1 MRALLAFLALA
12 FAAAAFAQSAARPRP
27 PGLTPLEDIPPP
39 PPMIEVDPALDAKST
54 TTTRKEGDNT
64 ITEYRVGGKLYAM
77 KVTTPLGTYHLVDDI
92 GAGEFIR
99 KDGLNDPVRVPQWTL
114 WSW

>member
-1 MRALLAFLALA
+1 MRALLAFIALTLAA
-12 FAAAAFAQSAARPRP
+12 TAFAQSGARPRP
-27 PGLTPLEDIPPP
+27 PGLTPLEDPPPP
-39 PPMIEVDPALDAKST
+39 PPMIEVDPALQPKV
-54 TTTRKEGDNT
+54 TTRKEGDNT
-64 ITEYRVGGKLYAM
+64 IQEYRIGGKLYMM

-99 KDGLNDPVRVPQWTL
+99 RDGLDAGVRVPQWVL

>member
-1 MRALLAFLALA
+1 MRSLLALLAALSV
-12 FAAAAFAQSAARPRP
+12 AAAFAQSSARPRP
-27 PGLTPLEDIPPP
+27 PGLTTLEDIPPP
-39 PPMIEVDPALDAKST
+39 PPMIEVDPALQPK

-64 ITEYRVGGKLYAM
+64 ITEYRAGGKLYAM

-99 KDGLNDPVRVPQWTL
+99 KEGVTDPIRVPQWTL
-114 WSW
+114 FSW

>member
-1 MRALLAFLALA
+1 MRNLLVTLVFCAVLPAVGA
-12 FAAAAFAQSAARPRP
+12 ERPKNLQP
-27 PGLTPLEDIPPP
+27 VPEPPP
-39 PPMIEVDPALDAKST
+39 LPAANEFDAAL
-54 TTTRKEGDNT
+54 EPQVT
-64 ITEYRVGGKLYAM
+64 IIKRGTDSVEEYRVGGKLYMM

-99 KDGLNDPVRVPQWTL
+99 KDGLDPGVRVPQWVL

>member
-1 MRALLAFLALA
+1 MRALLALLAVS
-12 FAAAAFAQSAARPRP
+12 FTAAAFAQSAARPRP

-39 PPMIEVDPALDAKST
+39 PPLIEVDPALQAK
-54 TTTRKEGDNT
+54 TTTRTEGENT
-64 ITEYRVGGKLYAM
+64 ITEYRAGGKLYAM

-99 KDGLNDPVRVPQWTL
+99 KEGLSDPVRVPQWTI